1 MAHIMGLFSFWKKR
15 KRKNIPQEA
24 TDEEVL
30 PKIMSRDT
38 LDVKNAKQ
46 REEYVRNCCEQMLE
60 AGQEVE
66 RVKVEYQVVTDYLTD
81 MEEIEALPKE
91 QMAELVE
98 SAKKIQS
105 LTAERKEFQGK
116 TKSRMPNAQY
126 NLMDGFYEQFP
137 DCIKKMQKDEEY
149 QNLVNQDLHC
159 LEGEKGALAYRRY
172 ELKMVQ
178 LNSRGMAVIFTIAAI
193 ITFLMLFVLKS
204 SFRMDT
210 DIGYIVSATV
220 TAIAITIV
228 FVRYLNA
235 QREETI
241 VERDLN
247 RVILLQNRVK
257 IKYVNI
263 TNLLEYN
270 YSKFKV
276 NSAHELNFLWEKY
289 MEERAQRE
297 RYQKTS
303 TDLEFYNQDLIRIL
317 RKHRIKDPHIWISQ
331 AEAIVD
337 NREMVEIRHHLI
349 GRRQKLRETM
359 EYNMENMKTA
369 ETEVNSL
376 IKEHPEYGR
385 EILAIVSE
393 YD

>member
-1 MAHIMGLFSFWKKR
+1 MGLLSFWKKR

-24 TDEEVL
+24 TDEEIL
-30 PKIMSRDT
+30 PKIISRDA

-66 RVKVEYQVVTDYLTD
+66 RVKIEYQVVTDYLTD

-91 QMAELVE
+91 QMTELVE

-126 NLMDGFYEQFP
+126 NLIDGFYEQFP

-149 QNLVNQDLHC
+149 QNLVNQDLHY

-178 LNSRGMAVIFTIAAI
+178 LNSRGMAVIFTVAAI

-235 QREETI
+235 QKEETV

-337 NREMVEIRHHLI
+337 SREMVEIRHHLI

>member
-1 MAHIMGLFSFWKKR
+1 M
-15 KRKNIPQEA
+15 
-24 TDEEVL
+24 
-30 PKIMSRDT
+30 
-38 LDVKNAKQ
+38 
-46 REEYVRNCCEQMLE
+46 
-60 AGQEVE
+60 
-66 RVKVEYQVVTDYLTD
+66 
-81 MEEIEALPKE
+81 
-91 QMAELVE
+91 
-98 SAKKIQS
+98 
-105 LTAERKEFQGK
+105 
-116 TKSRMPNAQY
+116 
-126 NLMDGFYEQFP
+126 
-137 DCIKKMQKDEEY
+137 
-149 QNLVNQDLHC
+149 
-159 LEGEKGALAYRRY
+159 
-172 ELKMVQ
+172 
-178 LNSRGMAVIFTIAAI
+178 
-193 ITFLMLFVLKS
+193 
-204 SFRMDT
+204 
-210 DIGYIVSATV
+210 SATV

>member
-1 MAHIMGLFSFWKKR
+1 
-15 KRKNIPQEA
+15 
-24 TDEEVL
+24 
-30 PKIMSRDT
+30 
-38 LDVKNAKQ
+38 
-46 REEYVRNCCEQMLE
+46 
-60 AGQEVE
+60 
-66 RVKVEYQVVTDYLTD
+66 

-210 DIGYIVSATV
+210 DMGYFVSATV